1 LQHDISPARRVR
13 SAVFGCILVLAFGV
27 PAAVAADGPF
37 NDFSGTWTGNGTLRP
52 TGGAVERIRC
62 NASYRPRGSTMHE
75 IDLQLRCAS
84 DSYKFELHGNV
95 RYQDG
100 RVRGDWSESTRGAA
114 GQVYGTVNGEQIDV
128 RVEGQTFSALLSL
141 KTQGDR
147 QSISIKAPSG
157 SQMSEASITLRRS

>member
-1 LQHDISPARRVR
+1 MSSSLIRTRTP
-13 SAVFGCILVLAFGV
+13 ILAAAALAMALGLAG
-27 PAAVAADGPF
+27 PVAAQEGPF
-37 NDFSGTWTGNGTLRP
+37 KALAGAWSGSGRLSLGSGDTEPIRCRANYKTGQ
-52 TGGAVERIRC
+52 GGATVV
-62 NASYRPRGSTMHE
+62 
-75 IDLQLRCAS
+75 LQLRCAS

-114 GQVYGTVNGEQIDV
+114 GQVYGSVNGEQIDV

-141 KTQGDR
+141 TTRGDR

-157 SQMSEASITLRRS
+157 SRMSEASITLKRS

>member
-1 LQHDISPARRVR
+1 MSSPSIRARTP
-13 SAVFGCILVLAFGV
+13 FLA
-27 PAAVAADGPF
+27 AAVLGIALGFAGPVSAQDGPF
-37 NDFSGTWTGNGTLRP
+37 KSLAGAWSGNGRLALGSGDTEPIRCRANYK
-52 TGGAVERIRC
+52 TGQGGATVV
-62 NASYRPRGSTMHE
+62 
-75 IDLQLRCAS
+75 LQLRCAS

-100 RVRGDWSESTRGAA
+100 RVRGDWNESTRGAA

-128 RVEGQTFSALLSL
+128 RVESQTFSALLSL
-141 KTQGDR
+141 TTRGDR

>member
-1 LQHDISPARRVR
+1 MSSPLIRA
-13 SAVFGCILVLAFGV
+13 STPLL
-27 PAAVAADGPF
+27 AAVALGMALGFAGPASAQEGPF
-37 NDFSGTWTGNGTLRP
+37 KSLAGAWSGSGRLSLGSGDTEPIRCRANYKTGQ
-52 TGGAVERIRC
+52 GGATVV
-62 NASYRPRGSTMHE
+62 
-75 IDLQLRCAS
+75 LQLRCAS

-128 RVEGQTFSALLSL
+128 RVESQTFSALLSL
-141 KTQGDR
+141 TTRGDR

-157 SQMSEASITLRRS
+157 SQMSEASITLKRS